1 MRRAS
6 GIQYWEVPR
15 GVHHFSM
22 EELMKATN
30 EFGKANEIGQ
40 GGFGK
45 VFVGNFPDGRTLA
58 IKRAGPANYSSASG
72 LVQFRN
78 EVKFLRNFL
87 SATCFLKRELESLKT

>member
-1 MRRAS
+1 MQS
-6 GIQYWEVPR
+6 WEVPR
-15 GVHHFSM
+15 GVYHFTM

-30 EFGKANEIGQ
+30 GFDKANEIGE

-72 LVQFRN
+72 YVQFRN
-78 EVKFLRNFL
+78 EVLYL
-87 SATCFLKRELESLKT
+87 I